1 MNSYTLKLSSTN
13 TSNVSRLGELNFDD
27 YTTLKINLQAVT
39 ESVVPLYMK
48 IDWGT
53 GSEPIIY
60 DNDLYRDNVDE
71 RNLFKFSPILNAS
84 YSYEYYPSSYALYK
98 SLSAQVLI
106 QYVNGDYSWFIIPIR
121 IRTFDY
127 LESLSDVKLIN
138 SNILSDSND
147 SIEYQFRSI
156 KDNQLFEL
164 RND

>member
-1 MNSYTLKLSSTN
+1 MNSYTLRLSSTD

-39 ESVVPLYMK
+39 ETVIPLYAK

-53 GSEPIIY
+53 GSAPIIY
-60 DNDLYRDNVDE
+60 DNDLYRNNRDE
-71 RNLFKFSPILNAS
+71 RNLFKFSPVLNAS
-84 YSYEYYPSSYALYK
+84 YTYDYYPSSYALYK

-106 QYVNGDYSWFIIPIR
+106 QYANGDNSLFIIPIK

-127 LESLSDVKLIN
+127 LESLLDVNLIN
-138 SNILSDSND
+138 SNILSDSNN
-147 SIEYQFRSI
+147 SMEYQLRTL

>member
-1 MNSYTLKLSSTN
+1 MNSYTLRLSSTN
-13 TSNVSRLGELNFDD
+13 TSNISRLGELNFDD

-39 ESVVPLYMK
+39 ETVVPIYLK

-53 GSEPIIY
+53 GSDPIIY
-60 DNDLYRDNVDE
+60 DNDLYRDSRDDQ
-71 RNLFKFSPILNAS
+71 NLFKFSPILNAS
-84 YSYEYYPSSYALYK
+84 YSYDYYPSSYALYK

-106 QYVNGDYSWFIIPIR
+106 QYANGDNSWFIIPIK

-138 SNILSDSND
+138 SNILPQSNQ
-147 SIEYQFRSI
+147 SIEYQFRTL